1 MKKIVTIAAAML
13 LVCSAASAQ
22 NVLGRLTE
30 RAKNAAENAVGN
42 KIENVVT
49 GAIDKATSKKDNKQ
63 NNDTKN
69 DSREEA
75 SENSGATYQEAGHNH
90 VEGWTCV
97 ECGRTGNTGDFCED
111 CGAKKPSGSGSSAA
125 AAAPAPKKAETAYAK
140 SDFVPGDE
148 IIFDDDF
155 ADEQLG
161 EFPSKWDVSSGN
173 AEVATIDGRK
183 VLMCAD
189 GGTTVYPLMKKPHE
203 YLSEAFTIEY
213 DFYLGEE
220 DAHVEV
226 GLRFFNPEEGLGW
239 WSMDWD
245 GFNWILDKPTD
256 GDTRGN
262 KFWDDA
268 KAEGLFNFNDWNHIA
283 ISFNKRAFK
292 AYVNGTRITNV
303 PNMAA
308 PTYVEFEISP
318 NEKNGY
324 NGISNVR
331 IANGA
336 VPLYDRLT
344 TDGKIITYAI
354 TFDTGKATLKPE
366 ADVEINRIKGLLDQN
381 PSLKFEVQGHCDSTG
396 SAATNDKLS
405 QQRAEAI
412 VARLEELG
420 IAKGRLTAV
429 GKGSKEPIADNST
442 DEGRAKNRRVE
453 FVKK

>member
-1 MKKIVTIAAAML
+1 MKRILFIVAAL
-13 LVCSAASAQ
+13 TVVCASADAQ
-22 NVLGRLTE
+22 NMLERLGQ
-30 RAKNAAENAVGN
+30 RAKNAVENKIGEKVENAVNNG
-42 KIENVVT
+42 
-49 GAIDKATSKKDNKQ
+49 IDKVAAKKQKGNTQ
-63 NNDTKN
+63 
-69 DSREEA
+69 
-75 SENSGATYQEAGHNH
+75 
-90 VEGWTCV
+90 VETTQPAETAPQTVPEVQSTPAQAAPAQRGWTCPD
-97 ECGRTGNTGDFCED
+97 CGKTGNTGEFCED
-111 CGAKKPSGSGSSAA
+111 CGAKKPADGAA
-125 AAAPAPKKAETAYAK
+125 AAAPAKKKAATVYAK

-161 EFPSKWDVSSGN
+161 EFPSKWDVRSGN

-189 GGTTVYPLMKKPHE
+189 GGTIVYPLMKNPHG

-220 DAHVEV
+220 DSHVDV
-226 GLRFFNPEEGLGW
+226 GLKFFNPEASLGY
-239 WSMDWD
+239 WSMDWE
-245 GFNWILDKPTD
+245 GFKWTLDKPTD

-308 PTYVEFEISP
+308 PKYVEFEISP

-336 VPLYDRLT
+336 VPLYDRLA

-354 TFDTGKATLKPE
+354 TFETGKADIKPE
-366 ADVEINRIKGLLDQN
+366 SYVEINRIAKLMQEN
-381 PSLKFEVQGHCDSTG
+381 PNLSFEVQGHCDASG
-396 SAATNDKLS
+396 SDKVNDPLS
-405 QQRAEAI
+405 QKRAEAI
-412 VARLEELG
+412 VAALVEQG
-420 IAKGRLTAV
+420 IAQARLTAV
-429 GKGSKEPIADNST
+429 GKGSRQPIADNSS

>member
-1 MKKIVTIAAAML
+1 MKKIITITAVML

-22 NVLGRLTE
+22 NVLGRLAE

-42 KIENVVT
+42 KIENAINN
-49 GAIDKATSKKDNKQ
+49 GIDKATSKKDRNSSK
-63 NNDTKN
+63 NNDNSN
-69 DSREEA
+69 D
-75 SENSGATYQEAGHNH
+75 YY
-90 VEGWTCV
+90 
-97 ECGRTGNTGDFCED
+97 DD
-111 CGAKKPSGSGSSAA
+111 
-125 AAAPAPKKAETAYAK
+125 AEQQDNAYVNDIQVQK

-161 EFPSKWDVSSGN
+161 EFSSKWDVRSGN

-189 GGTTVYPLMKKPHE
+189 GGTIVYPLMKNPHG

-220 DAHVEV
+220 DSHVDV
-226 GLRFFNPEEGLGW
+226 GLKFFNPESSLGY

-245 GFNWILDKPTD
+245 GFNWILNKPTD

-268 KAEGLFNFNDWNHIA
+268 KAEGLFNFNAWNHIA

-308 PTYVEFEISP
+308 PKYVEFEISP

-336 VPLYDRLT
+336 VPLYDRLA

-354 TFDTGKATLKPE
+354 TFETGKADIKPE
-366 ADVEINRIKGLLDQN
+366 SYVEINRIAKLMQEN
-381 PSLKFEVQGHCDSTG
+381 PNLSFEVQGHCDASG
-396 SAATNDKLS
+396 SDKVNDPLS
-405 QQRAEAI
+405 QKRAEAI
-412 VARLEELG
+412 VAAIVEQG
-420 IAKGRLTAV
+420 IAESRLSAV
-429 GKGSKEPIADNST
+429 GKGSHQPIASNST

-453 FVKK
+453 FIKK